1 MNTQE
6 STTPSDATTT
16 PDTPLET
23 PAISKASSEDA
34 SSSAEP
40 STAHD
45 TSTES
50 SHNATAPADLEA
62 SPDPVSDS
70 VSNAEHEAEAP
81 VAAAKP
87 KRSRKEKSSETSTA
101 DSASTSA
108 TAVEPA
114 PAAAPSETEN
124 KKKWYVIKVA
134 SGQEDSI
141 KARLERKIKVE
152 SLEHYVSQIVIPVE
166 RVTEIKKTTK
176 KNEAGEKVTKEKRVI
191 KERKKYPGY
200 LMAEVEFN
208 DQVLYLFRETP
219 GVGDF
224 VGGGPGKPPAPM
236 TDYEVQ
242 RMLGNEVSI
251 KDGGPQKTKPKI
263 KVNIDLER
271 GDKVRLRDGA
281 FAGTEGEVLEIAEAK
296 DDDTPKITVKVQF
309 WGRDVKIDN
318 LEFWQVDK
326 V

>member
-1 MNTQE
+1 MIVPTE
-6 STTPSDATTT
+6 P
-16 PDTPLET
+16 
-23 PAISKASSEDA
+23 
-34 SSSAEP
+34 P
-40 STAHD
+40 STGE
-45 TSTES
+45 TM
-50 SHNATAPADLEA
+50 
-62 SPDPVSDS
+62 
-70 VSNAEHEAEAP
+70 NAEETTLTSEPELPVEDVAEAP
-81 VAAAKP
+81 PDLPVEPLPEVAAEESSPEATATTDTPAPKPTRAK
-87 KRSRKEKSSETSTA
+87 KEKPAGPVAEVPVAEVPLLDPVAPAPEA
-101 DSASTSA
+101 DS
-108 TAVEPA
+108 
-114 PAAAPSETEN
+114 
-124 KKKWYVIKVA
+124 KKKWYVVKVA

-152 SLEHYVSQIVIPVE
+152 SLEPFIAQIVIPVE

-176 KNEAGEKVTKEKRVI
+176 KNDDGEKVTKEKRVI

-242 RMLGNEVSI
+242 RMLGNEVSV
-251 KDGGPQKTKPKI
+251 KDGGPQKTKTKLKI
-263 KVNIDLER
+263 KIDLER

>member
-1 MNTQE
+1 MTIE
-6 STTPSDATTT
+6 EPLAPTEPATDAA
-16 PDTPLET
+16 P
-23 PAISKASSEDA
+23 PAPIEEA
-34 SSSAEP
+34 
-40 STAHD
+40 
-45 TSTES
+45 
-50 SHNATAPADLEA
+50 AP
-62 SPDPVSDS
+62 PP
-70 VSNAEHEAEAP
+70 AEAP
-81 VAAAKP
+81 PEPTAEAPPAEAPAEAAPKP
-87 KRSRKEKSSETSTA
+87 KRAKKEKPAAEP
-101 DSASTSA
+101 A
-108 TAVEPA
+108 TEAAPA
-114 PAAAPSETEN
+114 PASTEPSN
-124 KKKWYVIKVA
+124 KKWYVVKVA

-152 SLEHYVSQIVIPVE
+152 SLEQYISQIVIPVE
-166 RVTEIKKTTK
+166 RITEIKKTTK
-176 KNEAGEKVTKEKRVI
+176 KNDDGEKVTKEKRVV

-224 VGGGPGKPPAPM
+224 VGGGPNKPPAPM

-242 RMLGNEVSI
+242 RMLGNEVSSKDAANI
-251 KDGGPQKTKPKI
+251 KGAPKKI
-263 KVNIDLER
+263 TVKIDLER

-281 FAGTEGEVLEIAEAK
+281 FAGTEGEVLEIVMPK
-296 DDDTPKITVKVQF
+296 DDTDTPKITVKVQF

>member
-1 MNTQE
+1 MTSEDPIPATEPATEPMPDAAPSAE
-6 STTPSDATTT
+6 STAMDEVPAETVTESVAESVA
-16 PDTPLET
+16 ET
-23 PAISKASSEDA
+23 PPVEPTVP
-34 SSSAEP
+34 AEP
-40 STAHD
+40 A
-45 TSTES
+45 
-50 SHNATAPADLEA
+50 AP
-62 SPDPVSDS
+62 
-70 VSNAEHEAEAP
+70 
-81 VAAAKP
+81 KP
-87 KRSRKEKSSETSTA
+87 KRVKKEKPAAEPEA
-101 DSASTSA
+101 ESA
-108 TAVEPA
+108 A
-114 PAAAPSETEN
+114 PAAVVAPETDS
-124 KKKWYVIKVA
+124 KKKWYVVKVA

-152 SLEHYVSQIVIPVE
+152 SLEQYIAQIVIPVE

-176 KNEAGEKVTKEKRVI
+176 KNDDGEKVTKEKRVI

-242 RMLGNEVSI
+242 RMLGNEVSV
-251 KDGGPQKTKPKI
+251 KDGGPQKTKPKL
-263 KVNIDLER
+263 KVKIDLER

>member
-1 MNTQE
+1 M
-6 STTPSDATTT
+6 TTEDTIPEPVPATE
-16 PDTPLET
+16 PV
-23 PAISKASSEDA
+23 SEPV
-34 SSSAEP
+34 AEP
-40 STAHD
+40 APVVEEFVVTAEAAPIPSEE
-45 TSTES
+45 TVIE
-50 SHNATAPADLEA
+50 TAAEPVADAVPAD
-62 SPDPVSDS
+62 
-70 VSNAEHEAEAP
+70 AP
-81 VAAAKP
+81 PEPAPKP
-87 KRSRKEKSSETSTA
+87 KRAKKEKPTE
-101 DSASTSA
+101 
-108 TAVEPA
+108 VEPA
-114 PAAAPSETEN
+114 AAVAPAAEAAPEADS
-124 KKKWYVIKVA
+124 KKKWYVVKVA

-152 SLEHYVSQIVIPVE
+152 SLEQFVAQIVIPVE

-176 KNEAGEKVTKEKRVI
+176 KNEDGEKVTKEKRVI

-251 KDGGPQKTKPKI
+251 KDGGPQKTKPKL
-263 KVNIDLER
+263 KVKIDLER

>member
-1 MNTQE
+1 M
-6 STTPSDATTT
+6 TPEEPTLAS
-16 PDTPLET
+16 ET
-23 PAISKASSEDA
+23 PEPMEATAA
-34 SSSAEP
+34 AEP
-40 STAHD
+40 AVPSF
-45 TSTES
+45 
-50 SHNATAPADLEA
+50 
-62 SPDPVSDS
+62 
-70 VSNAEHEAEAP
+70 AELM
-81 VAAAKP
+81 AAAP
-87 KRSRKEKSSETSTA
+87 EP
-101 DSASTSA
+101 
-108 TAVEPA
+108 EPA
-114 PAAAPSETEN
+114 PAPESVTPEPEAPAAEPTAEPAAASKPKRAKKEKSAEPEAAAEAAPAAVPAPEADN
-124 KKKWYVIKVA
+124 KKKWYVVKVA

-152 SLEHYVSQIVIPVE
+152 SLEQYIAQIVIPVE

-176 KNEAGEKVTKEKRVI
+176 KNEDGEKVTKEKRVI

-242 RMLGNEVSI
+242 RMLGNEVSM
-251 KDGGPQKTKPKI
+251 KDGGPQKTKPKL
-263 KVNIDLER
+263 KVKIDLER

>member
-1 MNTQE
+1 MTTEDTIPEPVPASEPVSEPVAEPAPVVEE
-6 STTPSDATTT
+6 SVVTAEAAPIPSEETVVEMAADPVADAVPSDA
-16 PDTPLET
+16 
-23 PAISKASSEDA
+23 
-34 SSSAEP
+34 
-40 STAHD
+40 
-45 TSTES
+45 
-50 SHNATAPADLEA
+50 AP
-62 SPDPVSDS
+62 
-70 VSNAEHEAEAP
+70 
-81 VAAAKP
+81 
-87 KRSRKEKSSETSTA
+87 
-101 DSASTSA
+101 
-108 TAVEPA
+108 EPA
-114 PAAAPSETEN
+114 PKLKRAKKEKPAEAAPAAEVAPAAEGAPEADS
-124 KKKWYVIKVA
+124 KKKWYVVKVA

-152 SLEHYVSQIVIPVE
+152 SLEQYVAQIVIPVE

-176 KNEAGEKVTKEKRVI
+176 KNEDGEKVTKEKRVI

-251 KDGGPQKTKPKI
+251 KDGGPQKTKPKL
-263 KVNIDLER
+263 KVKIDLER

>member
-1 MNTQE
+1 MNADE
-6 STTPSDATTT
+6 STMTIPADAPAEPVADAPAELPVETVAEAEVPPP
-16 PDTPLET
+16 PDEPT
-23 PAISKASSEDA
+23 ADA
-34 SSSAEP
+34 SEEA
-40 STAHD
+40 
-45 TSTES
+45 
-50 SHNATAPADLEA
+50 AP
-62 SPDPVSDS
+62 
-70 VSNAEHEAEAP
+70 
-81 VAAAKP
+81 KP
-87 KRSRKEKSSETSTA
+87 KRAKKEKP
-101 DSASTSA
+101 
-108 TAVEPA
+108 AVEPA
-114 PAAAPSETEN
+114 AEAAPPPAAPEN
-124 KKKWYVIKVA
+124 DGKKKWYVVKVA

-152 SLEHYVSQIVIPVE
+152 SLEQFISQIVIPVE

-176 KNEAGEKVTKEKRVI
+176 KNEDGEKVTKEKRVV

-242 RMLGNEVSI
+242 RMLGNEVPM
-251 KDGGPQKTKPKI
+251 KDGGPQKTKPKL
-263 KVNIDLER
+263 KVKIDLER

>member
-1 MNTQE
+1 M
-6 STTPSDATTT
+6 TTE
-16 PDTPLET
+16 DTIPEPV
-23 PAISKASSEDA
+23 PAPEPVSEPV
-34 SSSAEP
+34 AEP
-40 STAHD
+40 APVVE
-45 TSTES
+45 ES
-50 SHNATAPADLEA
+50 AATAEA
-62 SPDPVSDS
+62 ASIPSEETV
-70 VSNAEHEAEAP
+70 VETAAEP
-81 VAAAKP
+81 VADAVPSEVAPEPAPKP
-87 KRSRKEKSSETSTA
+87 KRAKKEKPTE
-101 DSASTSA
+101 
-108 TAVEPA
+108 VEPA
-114 PAAAPSETEN
+114 AEVAPAAEAAPEADS
-124 KKKWYVIKVA
+124 KKKWYVVKVA

-152 SLEHYVSQIVIPVE
+152 SLEQYVAQIVIPVE

-176 KNEAGEKVTKEKRVI
+176 KNEDGEKVTKEKRVI

-251 KDGGPQKTKPKI
+251 KDGGPQKTKPKL
-263 KVNIDLER
+263 KVKIDLER

>member
-1 MNTQE
+1 MNPDETSPNGESEPTNSSTQNDEYSSEITASEAEGAVTDASPEIASDITDLPADSGE
-6 STTPSDATTT
+6 SASEESAVEIASE
-16 PDTPLET
+16 DTPE
-23 PAISKASSEDA
+23 PATSHSDE
-34 SSSAEP
+34 SA
-40 STAHD
+40 
-45 TSTES
+45 
-50 SHNATAPADLEA
+50 L
-62 SPDPVSDS
+62 
-70 VSNAEHEAEAP
+70 
-81 VAAAKP
+81 KP
-87 KRSRKEKSSETSTA
+87 KRTRKAKAQSVAPAESETSDTQV
-101 DSASTSA
+101 ST
-108 TAVEPA
+108 E
-114 PAAAPSETEN
+114 AAPPSPEADN

-152 SLEHYVSQIVIPVE
+152 SLEQYVSQIVIPVE

-176 KNEAGEKVTKEKRVI
+176 KNEDGEKVTKEKRVI

-242 RMLGNEVSI
+242 RMLGNEVSV
-251 KDGGPQKTKPKI
+251 KDGGPQKMTKKI
-263 KVNIDLER
+263 PVKIDLER

-281 FAGTEGEVLEIAEAK
+281 FAGTEGEVLDIAEAK

-318 LEFWQVDK
+318 LEYWQMDK

>member
-1 MNTQE
+1 MTTE
-6 STTPSDATTT
+6 ETASTPV
-16 PDTPLET
+16 
-23 PAISKASSEDA
+23 
-34 SSSAEP
+34 AEP
-40 STAHD
+40 
-45 TSTES
+45 
-50 SHNATAPADLEA
+50 APPAA
-62 SPDPVSDS
+62 PV
-70 VSNAEHEAEAP
+70 AEAP
-81 VAAAKP
+81 AAEPDAPPAAEAPTAPVADAPPA
-87 KRSRKEKSSETSTA
+87 
-101 DSASTSA
+101 
-108 TAVEPA
+108 A
-114 PAAAPSETEN
+114 PAAEPQPEPVAEAPAAEPDAAPAPKKAKKPKAAPASAAEAVADPAAPGAAPAAPAEADS
-124 KKKWYVIKVA
+124 KKKWYVVKVA

-141 KARLERKIKVE
+141 KARLERNIKIE
-152 SLEHYVSQIVIPVE
+152 GLEPFVAQIVIPVE

-176 KNEAGEKVTKEKRVI
+176 KNDDGEKVTKEKRVV

-224 VGGGPGKPPAPM
+224 VGGSLNKPPTPM

-242 RMLGNEVSI
+242 RMLGNEVSSKDAPNI
-251 KDGGPQKTKPKI
+251 KGSPKKI
-263 KVNIDLER
+263 KVKIDLER

-296 DDDTPKITVKVQF
+296 DDSDTPKITVKVQF

>member
-1 MNTQE
+1 M
-6 STTPSDATTT
+6 TPEETLPATDATDLPQPTAT
-16 PDTPLET
+16 PE
-23 PAISKASSEDA
+23 
-34 SSSAEP
+34 
-40 STAHD
+40 
-45 TSTES
+45 
-50 SHNATAPADLEA
+50 TAPAFETVAEPEIAPAPMEA
-62 SPDPVSDS
+62 AEATAETVADASNDSGEPSPEPTAAPKPKRAKKDKAP
-70 VSNAEHEAEAP
+70 EAEPAAEP
-81 VAAAKP
+81 VVAAAAP
-87 KRSRKEKSSETSTA
+87 APEA
-101 DSASTSA
+101 DS
-108 TAVEPA
+108 
-114 PAAAPSETEN
+114 
-124 KKKWYVIKVA
+124 KKKWYVVKVA

-152 SLEHYVSQIVIPVE
+152 SLEQYVSQIVIPVE

-176 KNEAGEKVTKEKRVI
+176 KNEDGEKVTKEKRVI

-242 RMLGNEVSI
+242 RMLGNEVSM
-251 KDGGPQKTKPKI
+251 KDGGPQKTKPKL
-263 KVNIDLER
+263 KVKIDLER

>member
-1 MNTQE
+1 M
-6 STTPSDATTT
+6 TTE
-16 PDTPLET
+16 DTIPEPV
-23 PAISKASSEDA
+23 PAPEPVSEPV
-34 SSSAEP
+34 AEP
-40 STAHD
+40 
-45 TSTES
+45 
-50 SHNATAPADLEA
+50 
-62 SPDPVSDS
+62 
-70 VSNAEHEAEAP
+70 AP
-81 VAAAKP
+81 VVEESAVTADAASIPSEETVVETAAEPVADAVPSEVAPEPAPKP
-87 KRSRKEKSSETSTA
+87 KRAKKEKPTE
-101 DSASTSA
+101 
-108 TAVEPA
+108 VEPA
-114 PAAAPSETEN
+114 AEVAPAAEAAPEADS
-124 KKKWYVIKVA
+124 KKKWYVVKVA

-152 SLEHYVSQIVIPVE
+152 SLEQYVAQIVIPVE

-176 KNEAGEKVTKEKRVI
+176 KNEDGEKVTKEKRVI

-251 KDGGPQKTKPKI
+251 KDGGPQKTKPKL
-263 KVNIDLER
+263 KVKIDLER